1 MRTATASGAPVPMNR
16 HRRMAGWSLSRRAWA
31 IGGIL
36 ALLGG
41 CASAPGEPAADVRR
55 TLAPTGTL
63 RVAVYPGSP
72 TSLVREAERS
82 QMRGLTVDLGT
93 ELGRRLGVPV
103 QILVLPRVAEVVA
116 AVQRGDADM
125 TITNATAERAKGVD
139 FTAPLVSLEL
149 GLLVRSGSPLASV
162 AAMDQP
168 GARVGVSQGSTT
180 QRVLGEQVRQATLVP
195 MPTLQAAGQA
205 LQAGQLDG
213 FATNKGILFE
223 LADRVP
229 GARVLDG
236 RWGLE
241 HLAIATGKG
250 RDAALPWLRGFAAAV
265 AADGQVARAAE
276 RAGLRGTVPAGA
288 R

>member
-1 MRTATASGAPVPMNR
+1 MRTATRGPAPTNR
-16 HRRMAGWSLSRRAWA
+16 HRGIAGLSLSRRAWA
-31 IGGIL
+31 IGGML

-41 CASAPGEPAADVRR
+41 CASQPGPGVADVRR
-55 TLAPTGTL
+55 ALAPTGTL

-103 QILVLPRVAEVVA
+103 QIVVLPRVAEVVA

-125 TITNATAERAKGVD
+125 TITNATAERAKLVD
-139 FTAPLVSLEL
+139 FTVPLVSLEL
-149 GLLVRSGSPLASV
+149 GLLVRSGSPLTSV
-162 AAMDQP
+162 AALDQA
-168 GARVGVSQGSTT
+168 GARIGVSQGSTT
-180 QRVLGEQVRQATLVP
+180 QRVLGGQVRQATLVP

-250 RDAALPWLRGFAAAV
+250 RDVALPWLREFAASV

-276 RAGLRGTVPAGA
+276 RAGLRGTVPAA
-288 R
+288 AP